1 MLKQQRLNIIQ
12 ELLSQKEIVQVSDL
26 TNILNVTEMTVR
38 RDLKTLEDAGKLLRI
53 HGGAKTVDNSFNK
66 ELSHIEK
73 QEIMIEEKKYISKK
87 IANLIKSGDTIF
99 LGPSTT
105 IENMYDYMEDFPTR
119 IITNSI
125 HVFNK
130 FNNSNKYDLILIGG
144 SYR

>member
-66 ELSHIEK
+66 ELS
-73 QEIMIEEKKYISKK
+73 
-87 IANLIKSGDTIF
+87 F
-99 LGPSTT
+99 L
-105 IENMYDYMEDFPTR
+105 
-119 IITNSI
+119 
-125 HVFNK
+125 
-130 FNNSNKYDLILIGG
+130 
-144 SYR
+144 

>member
-53 HGGAKTVDNSFNK
+53 HGGAKPVDNSFNK

-87 IANLIKSGDTIF
+87 SKALYQKSIEQANQANNNYLII
-99 LGPSTT
+99 
-105 IENMYDYMEDFPTR
+105 
-119 IITNSI
+119 
-125 HVFNK
+125 
-130 FNNSNKYDLILIGG
+130 
-144 SYR
+144 